1 MIYLYLAL
9 LLVPAGAIFVWGKL
23 VSRFSVK
30 TWIVYRNTGIIGGP
44 VHEMAHAIAC
54 LLFGLRIRKLALFAP
69 DAITGQLGYV
79 EFSYSPFS
87 LRNSIGLLI
96 QGIAPLLVGGAFAV
110 LSLGTSSEQSLPNQ
124 GLVPLVVWI
133 ATVATG
139 SVTAIVDLGTD
150 SLQGF
155 ALALLVLVVSM
166 HAIPSTADI
175 ALGLKGFTIIS
186 VAFGGLIFLL
196 QMIPFQG
203 EGVAM
208 EFIIEAAG
216 LVARYLEICMWHAL
230 KGAVTVVTLS
240 VVASVVLILIPAC
253 FFQLKSFWEGARGH
267 V

>member
-9 LLVPAGAIFVWGKL
+9 LLVPAGAIFVWGRL
-23 VSRFSVK
+23 VSQFSAK
-30 TWIVYRNTGIIGGP
+30 TWIIYRNTGIIGGP
-44 VHEMAHAIAC
+44 VHELAHAIAC

-87 LRNSIGLLI
+87 LRNSIGLLV
-96 QGIAPLLVGGAFAV
+96 QGIAPLLAGGA
-110 LSLGTSSEQSLPNQ
+110 
-124 GLVPLVVWI
+124 I
-133 ATVATG
+133 A
-139 SVTAIVDLGTD
+139 VTAIVDLGTG

-155 ALALLVLVVSM
+155 ALALLVLVISM

-175 ALGLKGFTIIS
+175 ALGLKGFAIIA
-186 VAFGGLIFLL
+186 VAFGGLVFLL

-208 EFIIEAAG
+208 AFIIKAADF
-216 LVARYLEICMWHAL
+216 VARYLEIGMWHAL
-230 KGAVTVVTLS
+230 NGAVTVVTLS
-240 VVASVVLILIPAC
+240 VVASVVLILLPA
-253 FFQLKSFWEGARGH
+253 FFFHLKSFWDGARGH

>member
-1 MIYLYLAL
+1 M
-9 LLVPAGAIFVWGKL
+9 
-23 VSRFSVK
+23 
-30 TWIVYRNTGIIGGP
+30 
-44 VHEMAHAIAC
+44 
-54 LLFGLRIRKLALFAP
+54 
-69 DAITGQLGYV
+69 
-79 EFSYSPFS
+79 
-87 LRNSIGLLI
+87 
-96 QGIAPLLVGGAFAV
+96 
-110 LSLGTSSEQSLPNQ
+110 
-124 GLVPLVVWI
+124 PLVVWI

-216 LVARYLEICMWHAL
+216 LVARYLEIGMWHAL

>member
-1 MIYLYLAL
+1 
-9 LLVPAGAIFVWGKL
+9 
-23 VSRFSVK
+23 
-30 TWIVYRNTGIIGGP
+30 
-44 VHEMAHAIAC
+44 
-54 LLFGLRIRKLALFAP
+54 
-69 DAITGQLGYV
+69 
-79 EFSYSPFS
+79 
-87 LRNSIGLLI
+87 
-96 QGIAPLLVGGAFAV
+96 
-110 LSLGTSSEQSLPNQ
+110 
-124 GLVPLVVWI
+124 

-155 ALALLVLVVSM
+155 ALALLILVVSM

-186 VAFGGLIFLL
+186 VAFGGLILLL

-216 LVARYLEICMWHAL
+216 LVARYLEIGMWHAL

-240 VVASVVLILIPAC
+240 VVASVVLILIPAF